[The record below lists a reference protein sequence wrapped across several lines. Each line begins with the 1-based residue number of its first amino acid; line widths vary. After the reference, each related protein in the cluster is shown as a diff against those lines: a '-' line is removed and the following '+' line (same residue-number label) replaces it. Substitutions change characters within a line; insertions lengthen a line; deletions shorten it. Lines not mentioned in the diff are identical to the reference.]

1 MAVRVFM
8 NKYLLNKSNPKTKS
22 PFWSYLF
29 ISKYLTYYIL
39 LLYTHNP
46 HIVSEITEGF

>member
-8 NKYLLNKSNPKTKS
+8 NKYLLNESNPKTKS
-22 PFWSYLF
+22 PFWPYQF

-39 LLYTHNP
+39 LLCAYNP
-46 HIVSEITEGF
+46 HILSEITEGF